1 VNLRKRKR
9 PGARL
14 RVLMF
19 NVKQTLYIYN
29 LNVIWMN
36 FEEIRK
42 ALDNQR
48 KFFTSGKTL
57 QTGYRIKVLKKIRSL
72 ILEYE
77 PQIKEALWKDFHKP
91 EFEVVA
97 TETRFV
103 IKELNLAIRNLRRW
117 SSPRRVW
124 TPLVHFIASSR
135 IVPQPYGQVLVLSPW
150 NYPLQL
156 SMVPVIG
163 ALASGNCVVLK
174 VSQQVPHTNAVIKRI
189 IDALP
194 PELIMMLNGDHTVSE
209 QLLNHRFDYIFFT
222 GSCKTGRYVM
232 EKAAVNLIPVSLE
245 LGGKNPCIVTADAR
259 LDFAARRI
267 VWGKF
272 MNAGQTCICPDYLM
286 VDRKV
291 KDQFLELL
299 KKEIIASYGADPEKS
314 ADFARIIN
322 RDNVMRLDSL
332 MHTGDIVTGGQADPE
347 ANFIP
352 PTVINNIKPS
362 DPVME
367 EEIFGPVLPV
377 IDFENFSEVYDIIEQ
392 HPKPLA
398 VYIFT
403 GSKKIAREFLTKT
416 RSGTAAVNDTVVQ
429 IASPYLPYGGVG
441 CSGMG
446 KYHGKKSFETFS
458 NMRAVVNKSNLIDFP
473 IRYPPYTKL
482 KTRFLGLLMR

>member
-1 VNLRKRKR
+1 
-9 PGARL
+9 
-14 RVLMF
+14 MS
-19 NVKQTLYIYN
+19 
-29 LNVIWMN
+29 
-36 FEEIRK
+36 FEEIQVV
-42 ALDNQR
+42 LDNQR
-48 KFFTSGKTL
+48 KFFATGKTL
-57 QTGYRIKVLKKIRSL
+57 QTGYRLKVLKKLRSL

-77 PQIKEALWKDFHKP
+77 PQIKEALWNDFHKP

-103 IKELNLAIRNLRRW
+103 IKELNLAIRKLRRW

-124 TPLVHFIASSR
+124 TPIVHFIASSR

-156 SMVPVIG
+156 SLVPVIG
-163 ALASGNCVVLK
+163 ALAAGNCVVLK
-174 VSQQVPHTNAVIKRI
+174 VSQQVPNTNAVMKRI
-189 IDALP
+189 IDDLP

-209 QLLNHRFDYIFFT
+209 QLLNHKFDYIFFT
-222 GSCKTGRYVM
+222 GSCKIGRYVM
-232 EKAAVNLIPVSLE
+232 EKAAVNLTPVSLE

-291 KDQFLELL
+291 KDHFLELL
-299 KKEIIASYGADPEKS
+299 KKEIIKSYGAEPEKS
-314 ADFARIIN
+314 TDFARIIN
-322 RDNVMRLDSL
+322 SDNVMRLKSF
-332 MHTGDIVTGGQADPE
+332 MHTGDIVTGGQADPGE
-347 ANFIP
+347 NFIS

-403 GSKKIAREFLTKT
+403 GSKKLAREFLTKT
-416 RSGTAAVNDTVVQ
+416 RSGTAAVNDTVIQ

-458 NMRAVVNKSNLIDFP
+458 NIRAVVNKSNLIDFP

-482 KTRFLGLLMR
+482 KTRILSLLMR

>member
-1 VNLRKRKR
+1 MV
-9 PGARL
+9 
-14 RVLMF
+14 VMF
-19 NVKQTLYIYN
+19 NVEQTLYIYN
-29 LNVIWMN
+29 LNVIWMS
-36 FEEIRK
+36 FEEILEI
-42 ALDNQR
+42 LDNQR
-48 KFFTSGKTL
+48 KFFATGKTF
-57 QTGYRIKVLKKIRSL
+57 QTGYRLKVLKKMRSL

-77 PQIKEALWKDFHKP
+77 PQIKEALWNDFHKP

-103 IKELNLAIRNLRRW
+103 IKEINLAIRKLRRW

-124 TPLVHFIASSR
+124 TPIVHFLASSR

-163 ALASGNCVVLK
+163 ALAAGNCVVLK
-174 VSQQVPHTNAVIKRI
+174 VSQQVPHTNAVMKII
-189 IDALP
+189 IDDLP

-209 QLLNHRFDYIFFT
+209 RLLNHKFDYIFFT
-222 GSCKTGRYVM
+222 GSCKIGKYVM

-272 MNAGQTCICPDYLM
+272 MNAGQTCICPDYLL
-286 VDRKV
+286 VDKKI
-291 KDQFLELL
+291 KDPLL
-299 KKEIIASYGADPEKS
+299 DFIRKEINSSYGADPEKS
-314 ADFARIIN
+314 TDFARIIN
-322 RDNVMRLDSL
+322 SDNVMRIESL

-347 ANFIP
+347 KNFIS

-403 GSKKIAREFLTKT
+403 GSKKLAREFLTKT

-446 KYHGKKSFETFS
+446 KYHGKNSFKTFS
-458 NMRAVVNKSNLIDFP
+458 NMRSVITKSNLFDFP
-473 IRYPPYTKL
+473 IRYPPYSRL
-482 KTRFLGLLMR
+482 KTKILNFLMR